1 MKTLQYLA
9 GTLLTFLVP
18 LQGLLIAV
26 GVAIALDTVTGI
38 YKAVKAGG
46 WMAVKSRKLSDV
58 AAKVLL
64 YNTAVLSVYIMDHFL
79 LSAFMKHWFSA
90 DYLFTKLIALVLVV
104 VELTSIKE
112 NFEAVFKKDLWKLL
126 KSIISRTREISSDI
140 SDLNL

>member
-126 KSIISRTREISSDI
+126 KSIVSRTREISSDI

>member
-112 NFEAVFKKDLWKLL
+112 NFEAVFKKDLWKLF

>member
-1 MKTLQYLA
+1 VKTLQYLA

-126 KSIISRTREISSDI
+126 KSIVSRTREISSDI